1 MVEDATPKVAWVSYL
16 SRNFVSMIQSMTGFG
31 KAIGQFA
38 GKKITVEIRS
48 LNSKGLDLN
57 ARIASLFREKELDI
71 RKIVGAALNRGKV
84 DINIYAEVTGI
95 ESASS
100 INMELAKAYLEQLTV
115 LEREAAT
122 KGDLIAAVMRM
133 PDVMSSGKTEMSDE
147 EWMFLKGLL
156 HEAIA
161 ALLEFRTQEGAS
173 IAVDY
178 EERLASIEDAMKG
191 IEPHEGARLDA
202 VRERLMKGLEG
213 VEVDSNRFEQEVV
226 FYIEKLDINEEKV
239 RLANHIKYFRETMQK
254 ENTGKKLGFIAQ
266 EIGREINTVGSKSNY
281 APMQQ
286 YVVQMKDELE
296 KIKEQI
302 GNTL

>member
-1 MVEDATPKVAWVSYL
+1 MSEVEKLTEEQQEEL
-16 SRNFVSMIQSMTGFG
+16 Q
-31 KAIGQFA
+31 KAL
-38 GKKITVEIRS
+38 V
-48 LNSKGLDLN
+48 N
-57 ARIASLFREKELDI
+57 RIASNLTFTELIDI
-71 RKIVGAALNRGKV
+71 
-84 DINIYAEVTGI
+84 VT
-95 ESASS
+95 SLS
-100 INMELAKAYLEQLTV
+100 INEVSKNL
-115 LEREAAT
+115 
-122 KGDLIAAVMRM
+122 
-133 PDVMSSGKTEMSDE
+133 SEMSEE
-147 EWMFLKGLL
+147 EWAFLKGLL

-161 ALLEFRTQEGAS
+161 ALVEFRTQEGAS

-213 VEVDSNRFEQEVV
+213 IEVDSNRFEQEVV

-254 ENTGKKLGFIAQ
+254 ESTGKKLGFIAQ

>member
-1 MVEDATPKVAWVSYL
+1 
-16 SRNFVSMIQSMTGFG
+16 MIQSMTGFG

-48 LNSKGLDLN
+48 LNSKWLDLN

-133 PDVMSSGKTEMSDE
+133 PDVMSSGKSEMSEE
-147 EWMFLKGLL
+147 EWAFLKGLL

-161 ALLEFRTQEGAS
+161 ALVEFRTQEGAS

-213 VEVDSNRFEQEVV
+213 IEVDSNRFEQEVV

-286 YVVQMKDELE
+286 YVVKMKDELE